1 VHVFIET
8 ILSKTIVNWPSSDF
22 EWKHKKLKSSLTAR
36 LQRTSLLTNALDSDH
51 NLNENVEPFIH
62 LKDRE

>member
-1 VHVFIET
+1 MHFLLRRYYLKPLLT
-8 ILSKTIVNWPSSDF
+8 DQAQILNGNI
-22 EWKHKKLKSSLTAR
+22 KKLKSSLTAR